1 MPTNEFI
8 VEQYLDTART
18 RVTEQFKDEVVF
30 DRYLQLLL
38 QGFQKLELI
47 YKDLMQLRS
56 LDTATGAQLDVI
68 GNIVGQDRELIA
80 ADLFDFFG
88 MQGALNAASM
98 GDLNLPTT
106 GGIFYGYGT
115 DLGGNI
121 RLDDD
126 TYRLF
131 IRAKIYKNST
141 TSTPEEFIKA
151 LSLVFDIPKIA
162 IVSDGDGEVTVLF
175 GRQLTSY
182 ERVLLEYFSDSQG
195 YPSRLIPKTV
205 GVRINFGEFQQNNY
219 FGFADSP
226 GAKGFGDINGTYG
239 YGLGYGLNYGQ
250 SDYTNDLTIVYSNV
264 ADGSFFADGSIMADG
279 GPELVK
285 VEQGGYFATIY

>member
-38 QGFQKLELI
+38 QGFQRLELI

-141 TSTPEEFIKA
+141 TST
-151 LSLVFDIPKIA
+151 
-162 IVSDGDGEVTVLF
+162 
-175 GRQLTSY
+175 
-182 ERVLLEYFSDSQG
+182 
-195 YPSRLIPKTV
+195 
-205 GVRINFGEFQQNNY
+205 
-219 FGFADSP
+219 
-226 GAKGFGDINGTYG
+226 
-239 YGLGYGLNYGQ
+239 
-250 SDYTNDLTIVYSNV
+250 
-264 ADGSFFADGSIMADG
+264 
-279 GPELVK
+279 
-285 VEQGGYFATIY
+285 